1 MRFKGS
7 FAKGFLV
14 ALILTLIPFTAF
26 SAQKITSGSTCK
38 VLKQKAVYQNKTYTC
53 IKSGKK
59 LVWNKGVAVK
69 KPTLTPAPTPAPTS
83 TPIPTP
89 TPTQSVKP
97 VIVNEIAKKAFELI
111 QSAKGQNTNLVL
123 TYQVGKSIPS
133 DLAEVVKR
141 NVESASRIYS
151 RFLDSSRPVIIHI
164 YSEKDL
170 PSMVDRSIFYNRQDL
185 QFFADWWEKDP
196 STLNSSFGYPG
207 SFLKDDCSLSIPNQ
221 CIFRSG
227 HAGVAY
233 PSRATV
239 KTLDLFNLAVAPH
252 ELFHVI
258 QDFYRY
264 KGEPAYYVTE
274 EVKDIS
280 MPSIFREGGATFME
294 MAGSYEDFEQYE
306 SVFKIAK
313 KWMMSEYSKEINAL
327 STPEDVSSL
336 MVKLEKGDRSPRS
349 YALGAVFHE
358 WLLTSYGLDKFVS
371 LTKSHSI
378 EKQFTQVFSEIY
390 GMTLVEAYTKAAPHI
405 LVRIKD

>member
-1 MRFKGS
+1 M
-7 FAKGFLV
+7 
-14 ALILTLIPFTAF
+14 
-26 SAQKITSGSTCK
+26 
-38 VLKQKAVYQNKTYTC
+38 
-53 IKSGKK
+53 
-59 LVWNKGVAVK
+59 
-69 KPTLTPAPTPAPTS
+69 
-83 TPIPTP
+83 
-89 TPTQSVKP
+89 
-97 VIVNEIAKKAFELI
+97 IVNEIAKKAFELI

-151 RFLDSSRPVIIHI
+151 RFLDSSRPVIIHV

-170 PSMVDRSIFYNRQDL
+170 PSMVDRSIFYNREDL

-294 MAGSYEDFEQYE
+294 MAGSYEDFEQSE

-327 STPEDVSSL
+327 LTPEDVSSL

-358 WLLTSYGLDKFVS
+358 WLLTTYGLDKFVS

>member
-1 MRFKGS
+1 MRFKGR
-7 FAKGFLV
+7 FTKGLLV
-14 ALILTLIPFTAF
+14 ALILTLIPITAF
-26 SAQKITSGSTCK
+26 SAQKITPGSTCK
-38 VLKQKAVYQNKTYTC
+38 VYKQKITNQNKVYTC
-53 IKSGKK
+53 IKSGNK
-59 LVWNKGVAVK
+59 LVWNKGIPVK
-69 KPTLTPAPTPAPTS
+69 KPTPTPTPTPTPAPRPT
-83 TPIPTP
+83 PTP

-111 QSAKGQNTNLVL
+111 QSAKGQNTNLAL
-123 TYQVGKSIPS
+123 TYQVGKSIPN

-151 RFLDSSRPVIIHI
+151 LFLDSSRPVIIHV

-170 PSMVDRSIFYNRQDL
+170 PSMVDRSIFHNRQDL
-185 QFFADWWEKDP
+185 QFFADWWAKDP

-233 PSRATV
+233 PSRATA

-294 MAGSYEDFEQYE
+294 MAGSYEDFEQSE
-306 SVFKIAK
+306 SVFKVAK

-358 WLLTSYGLDKFVS
+358 WLLTTHGLDKFVS